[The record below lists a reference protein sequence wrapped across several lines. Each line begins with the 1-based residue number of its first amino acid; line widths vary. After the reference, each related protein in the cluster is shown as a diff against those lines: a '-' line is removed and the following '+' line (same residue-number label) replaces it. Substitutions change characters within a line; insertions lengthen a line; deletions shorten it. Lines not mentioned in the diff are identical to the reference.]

1 MRQKNLF
8 TLFFSFVILFVSFI
22 LIKTT
27 NPSSHVVK
35 AASVRIGIIGDS
47 NSDEYRAEDNR
58 AGSTIYAPTTLSWDE
73 LLVNKKGFDLGVWGS
88 WGGERRS
95 GYKNNWARS
104 GATSDSMIQNGQ
116 HSGLAAQIAA
126 GDIDYAFIFIGSNDF
141 HTWNGTY
148 AEVYDGTLSD
158 VDLQSKVNRIIGN
171 ITTAVDTIKQAGSV
185 QVLLTNYADPGTS
198 ADFIQQFPDATKR
211 QRVTNAIVQINQGL
225 SQLATSRN
233 ITLIDLASF
242 GNSLLGRIDAN
253 GNIVVGGEQI
263 NAVVHGDE
271 PHHFQLADS
280 VGHMGTVGSGIL
292 ANFFGTALANGNTA
306 LFTPFTDEELLAN
319 AGIVPVTATPT
330 PTIAPTPTPTLVPTP
345 TPTVVPTPTPT
356 PTVIPTATPTPT
368 IAPTPTPTIV
378 PTPTPTITPTPTPTI
393 TPTPTPTPVTRTI
406 KITARR
412 NNASQIYTILDGI
425 RENGVTATEVTSTR
439 FTYSTGWTYLA
450 SMGVNNS
457 PLRYSTTDGN
467 TVTFTSKATS
477 VEIMTVKRPEM
488 GSFDIYVNNVFK
500 VRYNAYSPTASF
512 VNVSVPL
519 N

>member
-1 MRQKNLF
+1 MGKKYFNLLL
-8 TLFFSFVILFVSFI
+8 LFLLAASVFI
-22 LIKTT
+22 LRATYT
-27 NPSSHVVK
+27 LESVN
-35 AASVRIGIIGDS
+35 AATVRIGIIGDS

-73 LLVNKKGFDLGVWGS
+73 LLVDKKGFDLGVWGS

-116 HSGLAAQIAA
+116 HTGLAAQIAA
-126 GDIDYAFIFIGSNDF
+126 GEVDYAFIFIGSNDF

-148 AEVYDGTLSD
+148 AEVYNGTLSD

-171 ITTAVDTIKQAGSV
+171 ITTAVDTLKQAGSA

-211 QRVTNAIVQINQGL
+211 QRVTNAITQINQGL
-225 SQLATSRN
+225 SQLATSRT
-233 ITLIDLASF
+233 ITLIDLSSF
-242 GNSLLGRIDAN
+242 GSSLLGRIDAN
-253 GNIVVGGEQI
+253 GNIIVGGEQI

-271 PHHFQLADS
+271 PHHFQLGDS

-292 ANFFGTALANGNTA
+292 ANFFGTALANGNTT
-306 LFTPFTDEELLAN
+306 LFTPFTDAELLAN
-319 AGIVPVTATPT
+319 AGIVPVS
-330 PTIAPTPTPTLVPTP
+330 PTP
-345 TPTVVPTPTPT
+345 TPTVVPTITPT
-356 PTVIPTATPTPT
+356 PTVVPTATPTPT
-368 IAPTPTPTIV
+368 IVPTPTPTIV
-378 PTPTPTITPTPTPTI
+378 PTPTPTVAPTPTPTI
-393 TPTPTPTPVTRTI
+393 TPTPTPTPVTKTI

-412 NNASQIYTILDGI
+412 NNSSQIYTIFDGI
-425 RENGVTATEVTSTR
+425 RENGVTSTEVTSTR
-439 FTYSTGWTYLA
+439 FTYTSGWTYLS

-467 TVTFTSKATS
+467 SITFTSKAS
-477 VEIMTVKRPEM
+477 SIEIMTVKRPEM

-500 VRYNAYSPTASF
+500 VRYNANSQTASF
-512 VNVSVPL
+512 VNVTVPL